1 MVLRISSYRDYQRIF
16 AGELKFS
23 ISGSLRGSDSFAS
36 ILFFVL
42 IGILMFVSSLQGMF
56 MAWKFRHA
64 ICSRLNFGPGIFWD
78 FDFCTHSIIAVT

>member
-1 MVLRISSYRDYQRIF
+1 MGGTPDFKLQGLSKVF

-23 ISGSLRGSDSFAS
+23 ISGSLGGSDS
-36 ILFFVL
+36 ILFCFFL

-56 MAWKFRHA
+56 MAWKFRHG
-64 ICSRLNFGPGIFWD
+64 ICWRLNFGPGIFWD

>member
-56 MAWKFRHA
+56 MAWKFQHG